1 MQNILN
7 DNIASIAADMMLGLD
22 SVGIFSKP
30 DLKNIDYSK
39 KNLKSGIKAGK
50 YSKNSRIRK
59 KQYKKFLENAPTPA
73 SALVGLL
80 ATWLVVK
87 TIKNNLKF

>member
-7 DNIASIAADMMLGLD
+7 NSIASIATDMMSGLD
-22 SVGIFSKP
+22 SAGIFCKP

-39 KNLKSGIKAGK
+39 KNLRSGIKAGK

-59 KQYKKFLENAPTPA
+59 KQYKRFLENAPTPA

-87 TIKNNLKF
+87 AVKNNLRF